1 MVSDFVTMDGKNCTI
16 LLQENHVNQ
25 QEDIFIAIEEIIENH
40 NPESFTIDMSEI
52 QRLNSNGIGRL
63 VYLKRFI
70 SDENNLNFSLTNIT
84 PQTLK
89 TLQSVKVDIVL
100 GIKS

>member
-1 MVSDFVTMDGKNCTI
+1 MVADFVKMEGKNCII
-16 LLQENHVNQ
+16 LLQEKHINQ
-25 QEDIFIAIEEIIENH
+25 QEDIFLAFEEIIKLH
-40 NPESFTIDMSEI
+40 SPESITIDMSDI

-70 SDENNLNFSLTNIT
+70 TDENNINFSLIKIT

-100 GIKS
+100 GIQS

>member
-1 MVSDFVTMDGKNCTI
+1 MVSDFVTMDEKNCII
-16 LLQENHVNQ
+16 LLQEKHINL
-25 QEDIFIAIEEIIENH
+25 QEDIFLAIEEIIELH
-40 NPESFTIDMSEI
+40 SPESITIDMSDI

-70 SDENNLNFSLTNIT
+70 TDENNLNFNITNIN

-100 GIKS
+100 GI